1 MSSFIHG
8 FRSFN
13 VIRCSRTKE
22 LVLSGM
28 QGQHLHNRVQKPA
41 VCTGISQAMWMTDK
55 AKEKLKTREKHDPN
69 DCPQW
74 DCTCGAYI
82 YRLYKT
88 AWYSSANVYAHV
100 VCLEHTIIHKEGGRT
115 NRYSVDYLI
124 APDKLDQKVYVM
136 LLEGEDAPDNQ
147 QANVIYG
154 MNPFSF
160 GYLPFPA
167 VEYSLREAMEEIAN
181 KLEVPI
187 LAKRDLEGCNICL
200 KVNEW
205 RTTGEIAKAR
215 LKGFGGDFDVVGSR

>member
-1 MSSFIHG
+1 
-8 FRSFN
+8 
-13 VIRCSRTKE
+13 
-22 LVLSGM
+22 M

-41 VCTGISQAMWMTDK
+41 VCNGISTAMWMTEK
-55 AKEKLKTREKHDPN
+55 AKERLKTREKHDPN
-69 DCPQW
+69 DSPQW
-74 DCTCGAYI
+74 DCTCGAYF
-82 YRLYKT
+82 YRLYAT

-124 APDKLDQKVYVM
+124 APDNSDQKVYVM
-136 LLEGEDAPDNQ
+136 LLDGK
-147 QANVIYG
+147 V
-154 MNPFSF
+154 
-160 GYLPFPA
+160 
-167 VEYSLREAMEEIAN
+167 VTYSLRAVMEEIAS